1 MDNLEK
7 ILVET
12 EQRSKS
18 NTKRLDKLEDTTEA
32 IQELA
37 VSVKLMAQNI
47 EQMTT
52 EQKKQG
58 DRLYALEKQP
68 AERWNTLT
76 RTILTTLVSTAAGAV
91 VGIFLAGLLGG

>member
-1 MDNLEK
+1 MDNMEK
-7 ILVET
+7 ILVES

-18 NTKRLDKLEDTTEA
+18 NTKRIDKLEKNTDA

-37 VSVKLMAQNI
+37 ISVKLMAQNI
-47 EQMTT
+47 ESMAV

-68 AERWNTLT
+68 AERWHTLT
-76 RTILTTLVSTAAGAV
+76 RTILTGTVSTV
-91 VGIFLAGLLGG
+91 VGAIVGVILAGIVGG